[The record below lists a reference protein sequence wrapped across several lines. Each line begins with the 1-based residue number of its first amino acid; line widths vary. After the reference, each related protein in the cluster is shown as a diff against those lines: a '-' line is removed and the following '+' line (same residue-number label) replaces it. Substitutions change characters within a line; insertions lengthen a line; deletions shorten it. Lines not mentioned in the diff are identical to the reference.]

1 MMINFFKELM
11 EQALDLELTVRFTK
25 RDRKWFA
32 ALGNELG
39 SLSLKE
45 LEEYRTELEA
55 RLCDMD
61 DDEPEDMAGEE
72 FEQWADAHESLE
84 DLLSEAEDRI
94 DELT

>member
-1 MMINFFKELM
+1 MIDFFKKLM

-25 RDRKWFA
+25 RDGEWFG

-39 SLSLKE
+39 SLSLEE
-45 LEEYRTELEA
+45 LEEYRQELEA

-61 DDEPEDMAGEE
+61 DNEPEDMDSEE
-72 FEQWADAHESLE
+72 FERWADAHESLE

-94 DELT
+94 DELM

>member
-1 MMINFFKELM
+1 MIDFFKELM
-11 EQALDLELTVRFTK
+11 EQALDRELTVRFTK
-25 RDRKWFA
+25 RDGEWFA
-32 ALGNELG
+32 TLGDELD
-39 SLSLKE
+39 SLPLEE
-45 LEEYRTELEA
+45 LEEYWSELEA
-55 RLCDMD
+55 RLRDMD

>member
-1 MMINFFKELM
+1 MIDFFKKLM
-11 EQALDLELTVRFTK
+11 EQELDLELTVRFTK
-25 RDRKWFA
+25 RDGEWFA
-32 ALGNELG
+32 ALGDELD
-39 SLSLKE
+39 SLPLEE
-45 LEEYRTELEA
+45 LEEYRSELEA

-61 DDEPEDMAGEE
+61 DSEPEDMAGEE